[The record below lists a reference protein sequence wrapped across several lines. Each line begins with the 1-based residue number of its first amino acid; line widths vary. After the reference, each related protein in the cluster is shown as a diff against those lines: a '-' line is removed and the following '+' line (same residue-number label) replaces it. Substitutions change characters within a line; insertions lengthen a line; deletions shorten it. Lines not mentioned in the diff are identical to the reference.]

1 MIVYLYRW
9 KLRTGMEK
17 SFEEAWSFVTRELRE
32 REGSLGSRLHLGSDG
47 WFYGYAQWP
56 SREAREN
63 ARFTAEMDRALT
75 TMKSAIEE
83 SLDEIV
89 LDPVADFLIFDRG
102 NLNG

>member
-1 MIVYLYRW
+1 MIVFLYRW
-9 KLRTGMEK
+9 KLRIGMEQ
-17 SFEEAWSFVTRELRE
+17 SFEEAWSFVTKELRE
-32 REGSLGSRLHLGSDG
+32 REGSLGSRLHLDSDG

-83 SLDEIV
+83 ALDEIV
-89 LDPVADFLIFDRG
+89 LYPVADFLIFDRI
-102 NLNG
+102 NING

>member
-1 MIVYLYRW
+1 
-9 KLRTGMEK
+9 MEK

-63 ARFTAEMDRALT
+63 ARFTAEMDRAFT

-89 LDPVADFLIFDRG
+89 LDPVADFLIFDRV